1 MNDNRATS
9 PKYVLAIDDEPEI
22 LEILKQCL
30 ESEGFQVLTAQ
41 GPKSGLEV
49 YEKRRQEIG
58 VVLLDYV
65 MPEMNGD
72 LAFECLQQ
80 INPDVRV
87 ILLTACEDHV
97 ARKMFDDGLRGYIQK
112 PFYLDDLLHRVREE
126 LSQA

>member
-1 MNDNRATS
+1 MNDNAVS
-9 PKYVLAIDDEPEI
+9 AQKFVLAIDDEPEI

-30 ESEGFQVLTAQ
+30 ESEGFPVLTAQ
-41 GPKSGLEV
+41 GPKNGLDV

-80 INPDVRV
+80 IDPNVRV

-97 ARKMFDDGLRGYIQK
+97 ARKLFDSGLRGYIQK
-112 PFYLDDLLHRVREE
+112 PFYLDDLLQRVREE
-126 LSQA
+126 LSRA

>member
-1 MNDNRATS
+1 MSDNPVNAQ
-9 PKYVLAIDDEPEI
+9 KFVLAIDDEPDI
-22 LEILKQCL
+22 LDVLRLSL

-41 GPKSGLEV
+41 GPKNGLDV

-58 VVLLDYV
+58 LVLLDYV

-97 ARKMFDDGLRGYIQK
+97 ARKLFDDGLRGYIQK
-112 PFYLDDLLHRVREE
+112 PFYIDDLLQRVREE
-126 LSQA
+126 LSQT